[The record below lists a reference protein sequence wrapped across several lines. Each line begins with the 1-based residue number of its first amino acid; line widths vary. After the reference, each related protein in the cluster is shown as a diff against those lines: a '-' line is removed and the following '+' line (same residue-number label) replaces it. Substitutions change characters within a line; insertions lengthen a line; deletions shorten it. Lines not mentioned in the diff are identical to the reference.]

1 MKGGVDVTSRYLKDC
16 QAEMEGHCSPTQRI
30 FLKIIKMYLLNA
42 YRLYCATQTFE
53 DLADGHI
60 ISWKHLRKQMNRTTT
75 FQDFVREASEVLG
88 DFMLPGGE
96 SVWKNIT
103 PQDSE
108 AKKWYSSDSDNNQEG
123 AERPPKKAPK
133 RDRKVTKCRHRQD
146 WVSDEEKQRC
156 RLSKVWRKMG
166 ANQDDG
172 HLHPHKKDIV
182 KTATFRCVLCCRI
195 CFDPYG
201 SVYDRDTYHNKA
213 LVKDAEEA
221 ECSKRDVGRV
231 GNNAS
236 VKCTVCNVF
245 LCDNKAR
252 FPNCEKTC
260 WDIWHT
266 VVDFEKVAKTLCH
279 LKNPS
284 SHGWVA
290 VPKKICTVIQ
300 KGGKRGASQSAVKP
314 PKLRARKTRRK

>member
-1 MKGGVDVTSRYLKDC
+1 MST
-16 QAEMEGHCSPTQRI
+16 QAG
-30 FLKIIKMYLLNA
+30 
-42 YRLYCATQTFE
+42 
-53 DLADGHI
+53 
-60 ISWKHLRKQMNRTTT
+60 
-75 FQDFVREASEVLG
+75 LG
-88 DFMLPGGE
+88 
-96 SVWKNIT
+96 
-103 PQDSE
+103 
-108 AKKWYSSDSDNNQEG
+108 
-123 AERPPKKAPK
+123 
-133 RDRKVTKCRHRQD
+133 
-146 WVSDEEKQRC
+146 

-166 ANQDDG
+166 ADQDDG

-182 KTATFRCVLCCRI
+182 KSATFRCILCCRI

-201 SVYDRDTYHNKA
+201 SVYDRDSYHNKA
-213 LVKDAEEA
+213 LVKDAEEP

-252 FPNCEKTC
+252 FPNCDNTC

-284 SHGWVA
+284 NHGWVT
-290 VPKKICTVIQ
+290 VPQKISAVIQ

-314 PKLRARKTRRK
+314 PKLRARKIRSRKD